1 MTKLWIISLPM
12 LLLPVLTGCKG
23 KTTSD
28 PQQPATDSIQQ
39 TATAT
44 DSVRADTATEATT
57 DEMRHIK
64 KDVYA
69 ITKERIEGYDDFIS
83 SRKSFDLEWPEDVAA
98 CQNLSSLQ
106 QRLIKWMFEK
116 KAQDTIDQI
125 IKKETA
131 QPLFAN
137 DDQCPDFTFINKDK
151 YEATECMPL
160 ESDVSLKYYAHSP
173 ELIVFKY
180 SFYIYEGGAHG
191 YGASRYLTFMRKD
204 AQVLSLKH
212 LFGNHTDALLKI
224 VNKEI
229 KQAAAKNSTFYNEA
243 SRIDE
248 WTITPKGITFVF
260 NEGLIGSMAEGAV
273 SIPLTTAQISAL
285 LTPEGKRLLD
295 DAKQNMKVENKQL

>member
-28 PQQPATDSIQQ
+28 PQQPATDSIQK

-44 DSVRADTATEATT
+44 DSVQADTATEATT

-116 KAQDTIDQI
+116 KAQGTIDQI

-204 AQVLSLKH
+204 AQVVSLKH

-295 DAKQNMKVENKQL
+295 DAKQNMKVKNKQL

>member
-23 KTTSD
+23 KTASD
-28 PQQPATDSIQQ
+28 PQQPATDSIQH

-116 KAQDTIDQI
+116 KAQGTIDQI

-137 DDQCPDFTFINKDK
+137 DDQCPDFTFINKNK

-180 SFYIYEGGAHG
+180 AFYIYEGGAHG

-204 AQVLSLKH
+204 AQVVSLKH

>member
-12 LLLPVLTGCKG
+12 LLLPMLTGCKG

-83 SRKSFDLEWPEDVAA
+83 SRKSFDLEWPEDMAA

-116 KAQDTIDQI
+116 KAQGTIDQI

-204 AQVLSLKH
+204 AQVVSLKH

>member
-116 KAQDTIDQI
+116 KAQGTIDQI

-204 AQVLSLKH
+204 AQVVSLKH

-273 SIPLTTAQISAL
+273 SIPLTTAKISAL

>member
-116 KAQDTIDQI
+116 KAQGTIDQI

-137 DDQCPDFTFINKDK
+137 DDQCPDFTFINKNK

-204 AQVLSLKH
+204 AQVVSLKH
-212 LFGNHTDALLKI
+212 LFSNHTDALLKI

-295 DAKQNMKVENKQL
+295 DAKQNMKVENKQP

>member
-83 SRKSFDLEWPEDVAA
+83 SHKSFDLEWPEDVAA

-116 KAQDTIDQI
+116 KAQGTIDQI

-204 AQVLSLKH
+204 AQVVSLKH

>member
-116 KAQDTIDQI
+116 KAQGTIDQI

-204 AQVLSLKH
+204 AQVVSLKH

-248 WTITPKGITFVF
+248 WTITPNGITFVF

>member
-116 KAQDTIDQI
+116 KAQGTIDQI

-137 DDQCPDFTFINKDK
+137 DDQCPDFTFINKNK

>member
-23 KTTSD
+23 KTTSN

-116 KAQDTIDQI
+116 KAQGTIDQI

>member
-28 PQQPATDSIQQ
+28 PQQPATDSIQH

-116 KAQDTIDQI
+116 KAQGTIDQI

-137 DDQCPDFTFINKDK
+137 DDQCPDFTFINKNK

-204 AQVLSLKH
+204 AQVVSLKH

-229 KQAAAKNSTFYNEA
+229 KQAAAKNGTFYNEA

>member
-116 KAQDTIDQI
+116 KAQGTIDQI

-204 AQVLSLKH
+204 AQVVSLKH

-260 NEGLIGSMAEGAV
+260 NEGLISSMAEGAV

>member
-1 MTKLWIISLPM
+1 M

-116 KAQDTIDQI
+116 KAQGTIDQI

-204 AQVLSLKH
+204 AQVVSLKH

-229 KQAAAKNSTFYNEA
+229 KQAASKNSTFYNEA

>member
-1 MTKLWIISLPM
+1 M

-116 KAQDTIDQI
+116 KAQGTIDQI

-204 AQVLSLKH
+204 AQVVSLKY
-212 LFGNHTDALLKI
+212 LFSNHTDALLKI

-260 NEGLIGSMAEGAV
+260 NEGLIGSMTEGAV

>member
-23 KTTSD
+23 KTTFD

-116 KAQDTIDQI
+116 KAQGTIDQI

-137 DDQCPDFTFINKDK
+137 DDQCPDFTFINKNK

-204 AQVLSLKH
+204 AQVVSLKH
-212 LFGNHTDALLKI
+212 LFSNHTDALLKI

>member
-1 MTKLWIISLPM
+1 M

-116 KAQDTIDQI
+116 KAQGTIDQI

-137 DDQCPDFTFINKDK
+137 DDQCPDFTFINKNK

-204 AQVLSLKH
+204 AQVVSLKH

>member
-44 DSVRADTATEATT
+44 DSVQADSATEATT

-116 KAQDTIDQI
+116 KAQGTIDQI

>member
-1 MTKLWIISLPM
+1 M

-39 TATAT
+39 TTTAT
-44 DSVRADTATEATT
+44 DSVQADTATEATT

-116 KAQDTIDQI
+116 KAQGTIDQI

>member
-1 MTKLWIISLPM
+1 M

-83 SRKSFDLEWPEDVAA
+83 SRKSFDLEWPEDVAT

-116 KAQDTIDQI
+116 KAQGTIDQI

-204 AQVLSLKH
+204 AQVVSLKH

>member
-12 LLLPVLTGCKG
+12 LLLPMLTGCKG

-116 KAQDTIDQI
+116 KAQGTIDQI

-204 AQVLSLKH
+204 AQVVSLKH

>member
-28 PQQPATDSIQQ
+28 PQQPTTDSIQQ

-116 KAQDTIDQI
+116 KAQGTIDQI

-204 AQVLSLKH
+204 AQVVSLKH
-212 LFGNHTDALLKI
+212 LFGNHTNALLKI

-229 KQAAAKNSTFYNEA
+229 KQAATKNSTFYNEA

-260 NEGLIGSMAEGAV
+260 NEGLIGSMAEGTV

-295 DAKQNMKVENKQL
+295 DAKQNMKGENNQH

>member
-57 DEMRHIK
+57 DEMRHTK

-116 KAQDTIDQI
+116 KAQGTIDQI

-204 AQVLSLKH
+204 AQVVSLKH

>member
-23 KTTSD
+23 KATSD

-44 DSVRADTATEATT
+44 DSVQADTATEATT

-116 KAQDTIDQI
+116 KAQGTIDQI

-204 AQVLSLKH
+204 AQVVSLKH

>member
-12 LLLPVLTGCKG
+12 LLLPVLTSCKG

-44 DSVRADTATEATT
+44 DSVQADTATEATT

-116 KAQDTIDQI
+116 KAQGTIDQI

-204 AQVLSLKH
+204 AQVVSLKH

>member
-44 DSVRADTATEATT
+44 DSVQADTATEATT
-57 DEMRHIK
+57 DEIRHIK

-116 KAQDTIDQI
+116 KAQGTIDQI

>member
-116 KAQDTIDQI
+116 KAQGTIDQI

-137 DDQCPDFTFINKDK
+137 DDQCPDFTFINKNK

-204 AQVLSLKH
+204 AQVVSLKH

-295 DAKQNMKVENKQL
+295 DAKQNMKVKNKQL

>member
-116 KAQDTIDQI
+116 KAQGTIDQI

-204 AQVLSLKH
+204 AQVVSLKH

-295 DAKQNMKVENKQL
+295 DAKQNMKMENKQL

>member
-1 MTKLWIISLPM
+1 M

-116 KAQDTIDQI
+116 KAQGTIDQI

-137 DDQCPDFTFINKDK
+137 DDQCPDFTFINKNK

-285 LTPEGKRLLD
+285 LTPKGKRLLD

>member
-28 PQQPATDSIQQ
+28 PQQPTTDSIQQ

-116 KAQDTIDQI
+116 KAQGTIDQI

-137 DDQCPDFTFINKDK
+137 DDQCPDFTFINKNK

-229 KQAAAKNSTFYNEA
+229 KQAATKNSTFYNEA

-260 NEGLIGSMAEGAV
+260 NEGLIGSMAEGTV

>member
-1 MTKLWIISLPM
+1 MTKLWIILLPM

-23 KTTSD
+23 KTASD
-28 PQQPATDSIQQ
+28 PQQPATDSIQH

-116 KAQDTIDQI
+116 KAQGTIDQI

-137 DDQCPDFTFINKDK
+137 DDQCPDFTFINKNK

>member
-1 MTKLWIISLPM
+1 M

-44 DSVRADTATEATT
+44 DSVQADTATEATT

-64 KDVYA
+64 KEVYA

-116 KAQDTIDQI
+116 KAQGTIDQI

-204 AQVLSLKH
+204 AQVVSLKH

>member
-28 PQQPATDSIQQ
+28 PQQPTTDSIQQ

-44 DSVRADTATEATT
+44 DSVQADTATEATT

-64 KDVYA
+64 KDMYA

-116 KAQDTIDQI
+116 KAQGTIDQI

-204 AQVLSLKH
+204 AQVVSLKH

>member
-1 MTKLWIISLPM
+1 M

-44 DSVRADTATEATT
+44 DSVQADTATEATT

-116 KAQDTIDQI
+116 KAQGTIDQI

-137 DDQCPDFTFINKDK
+137 DDQCPDFTFINKNK

-204 AQVLSLKH
+204 AQVVSLKH

>member
-44 DSVRADTATEATT
+44 DSVQADTATEATT

-116 KAQDTIDQI
+116 KAQGTIDQI

-204 AQVLSLKH
+204 AQVVSLKH

>member
-116 KAQDTIDQI
+116 KAQGTIDQI

-204 AQVLSLKH
+204 AQVVSLKH

-229 KQAAAKNSTFYNEA
+229 KQTAAKNSTFYNEA

>member
-1 MTKLWIISLPM
+1 MTKLWFISLPM

-116 KAQDTIDQI
+116 KAQGTIDQI

-137 DDQCPDFTFINKDK
+137 DDQCPDFTFINKNK

-204 AQVLSLKH
+204 AQVVSLKY
-212 LFGNHTDALLKI
+212 LFSNHTDALLKI

>member
-1 MTKLWIISLPM
+1 M

-116 KAQDTIDQI
+116 KAQGTIDQI

-137 DDQCPDFTFINKDK
+137 DDQCPDFTFINKNK

-204 AQVLSLKH
+204 AQVLSLKY
-212 LFGNHTDALLKI
+212 LFSNHTDALLKI

>member
-116 KAQDTIDQI
+116 KAQGTIDQI

-137 DDQCPDFTFINKDK
+137 DDQCPDFTFINKNK

-204 AQVLSLKH
+204 AQVVSLKH
-212 LFGNHTDALLKI
+212 LFSNHTDALLKI

-229 KQAAAKNSTFYNEA
+229 KQATAKNSTFYNEA

>member
-116 KAQDTIDQI
+116 KAQGTIDQI

-137 DDQCPDFTFINKDK
+137 DDQCPDFTFINKNK

-212 LFGNHTDALLKI
+212 LFSNHTDALLKI

>member
-1 MTKLWIISLPM
+1 M

-57 DEMRHIK
+57 DEMRNIK

-83 SRKSFDLEWPEDVAA
+83 SRKSFDLEWPEEVAA

-116 KAQDTIDQI
+116 KAQGTIDQI

-285 LTPEGKRLLD
+285 LTPKGKRLLD

>member
-116 KAQDTIDQI
+116 KAQGTIDQI

-212 LFGNHTDALLKI
+212 LFGNHTNALLKI